1 MSEGS
6 DEPEEGARSPRRRG
20 PRLSIE
26 LEGTPGLG
34 EQPRSRAEDLLVELV
49 LGDTMQDGISP
60 TSHIAPGVPRVRTLL
75 VQLAARAAGGDAGD
89 LDEAAYSAELLN
101 LALGVHD
108 AALGRQGGLRRRV
121 ARRLLGGAA
130 HWLGGNHLTLRALE
144 VAQHAPA
151 PELVGEVLET
161 LREISEG
168 QILAD
173 ELRRRDPTLL
183 DVKEYAEG
191 HSGAVFAFCT
201 RAGGRIAGAPRPVVS
216 ALGRYGRHM
225 GVAWHAIE
233 DLSAFWLGPEELLR
247 ELARATAAGR
257 PVLPLIAAQAGD
269 PELGALLDLA
279 LRRGDAGRLGAV
291 KDRVSAAGGLYAA
304 RKMALEETL
313 AARRALRAVP
323 PSPHRD
329 GLDQIARSLLAGAT
343 RLSPERTSGG

>member
-1 MSEGS
+1 M
-6 DEPEEGARSPRRRG
+6 
-20 PRLSIE
+20 
-26 LEGTPGLG
+26 
-34 EQPRSRAEDLLVELV
+34 ELV
-49 LGDTMQDGISP
+49 LGDTMVDGISP

-161 LREISEG
+161 LRDISEG

-173 ELRRRDPTLL
+173 ELRRREPTLL

-279 LRRGDAGRLGAV
+279 LRRGDASGIGAV
-291 KDRVSAAGGLYAA
+291 KDRVGAAGGLYAA

>member
-1 MSEGS
+1 M
-6 DEPEEGARSPRRRG
+6 
-20 PRLSIE
+20 
-26 LEGTPGLG
+26 
-34 EQPRSRAEDLLVELV
+34 
-49 LGDTMQDGISP
+49 
-60 TSHIAPGVPRVRTLL
+60 
-75 VQLAARAAGGDAGD
+75 
-89 LDEAAYSAELLN
+89 
-101 LALGVHD
+101 
-108 AALGRQGGLRRRV
+108 
-121 ARRLLGGAA
+121 
-130 HWLGGNHLTLRALE
+130 E

-173 ELRRRDPTLL
+173 ELRRREPTLL

-269 PELGALLDLA
+269 PELSALLDLA
-279 LRRGDAGRLGAV
+279 LRRGDASRLSAV

-313 AARRALRAVP
+313 AASAPALTAALSDGQQGDLPVRRVDV
-323 PSPHRD
+323 D
-329 GLDQIARSLLAGAT
+329 GQTWLSRGDAPITQLGAEPVLAEA
-343 RLSPERTSGG
+343 EAD